1 MKKRMTEGKI
11 FPQLLLFAL
20 PLVIGSILQLSYNL
34 FDFIILGWFSS
45 TPITDQAAVG
55 IANPIMSIFISLIS
69 GLCLGIAIHSSNLF
83 GRNDIPNLKRQ
94 FTSVL
99 LVGLFFILLLTI
111 LFIIF
116 LEPIMTISNVT
127 DVVLKKQVKQYLLII
142 AIGLISTFIYNLY
155 ASVLRSIGD
164 SISSLLFL
172 TVSCVLNI
180 ALNIIFVVTLKKGV
194 LGVALATL
202 ISQLLSAISI
212 TIYSKLRY
220 KDIFLFRFKEYVI
233 DTSLL
238 KISIPYAVSSA
249 LQQVVLYVGKYII
262 STQINKYGEIII
274 DAFASAT
281 KIDDFVFT
289 PAQNFAAAT
298 SIFFSQNYGANKI
311 KRAKKGFM
319 SGFLLNM
326 IYGVFISIIIFVI
339 KKPVLNIFVS
349 SDAALIASKTEI
361 INNACTYLNIMCCLY
376 MLPSITNAM
385 QSFFRGS
392 GKVTI
397 VFLSTLVQITARV
410 IFVILLMH
418 LTSKPMTSA
427 AFGTGIGWIF
437 MIAFELPIL
446 IVHFKQLKEED
457 PVITKEE

>member
-1 MKKRMTEGKI
+1 MCI
-11 FPQLLLFAL
+11 FT
-20 PLVIGSILQLSYNL
+20 NL
-34 FDFIILGWFSS
+34 C
-45 TPITDQAAVG
+45 
-55 IANPIMSIFISLIS
+55 SLINWRRY
-69 GLCLGIAIHSSNLF
+69 IEEI
-83 GRNDIPNLKRQ
+83 RI
-94 FTSVL
+94 
-99 LVGLFFILLLTI
+99 
-111 LFIIF
+111 
-116 LEPIMTISNVT
+116 
-127 DVVLKKQVKQYLLII
+127 
-142 AIGLISTFIYNLY
+142 
-155 ASVLRSIGD
+155 
-164 SISSLLFL
+164 
-172 TVSCVLNI
+172 
-180 ALNIIFVVTLKKGV
+180 
-194 LGVALATL
+194 GVALATL
-202 ISQLLSAISI
+202 ISQILSAISI

-220 KDIFLFRFKEYVI
+220 KDIFLFGFKEYVI

-326 IYGVFISIIIFVI
+326 IYSVFISTIIFVI

-349 SDAALIASKTEI
+349 SDAAIITSKTEI
-361 INNACTYLNIMCCLY
+361 LNNACTYLNIMCCLY

-418 LTSKPMTSA
+418 LTSKPMVSA

-446 IVHFKQLKEED
+446 IVHFKKLKEED
-457 PVITKEE
+457 MTIIEEE

>member
-83 GRNDIPNLKRQ
+83 GKNDIPNLKRQ
-94 FTSVL
+94 ITSVL

-127 DVVLKKQVKQYLLII
+127 DVVLRKQVKQYLLII

-180 ALNIIFVVTLKKGV
+180 TLNIIFVVTLKKGV

-298 SIFFSQNYGANKI
+298 SIFFSQNY
-311 KRAKKGFM
+311 
-319 SGFLLNM
+319 
-326 IYGVFISIIIFVI
+326 
-339 KKPVLNIFVS
+339 
-349 SDAALIASKTEI
+349 
-361 INNACTYLNIMCCLY
+361 
-376 MLPSITNAM
+376 
-385 QSFFRGS
+385 
-392 GKVTI
+392 
-397 VFLSTLVQITARV
+397 
-410 IFVILLMH
+410 
-418 LTSKPMTSA
+418 
-427 AFGTGIGWIF
+427 
-437 MIAFELPIL
+437 
-446 IVHFKQLKEED
+446 
-457 PVITKEE
+457 